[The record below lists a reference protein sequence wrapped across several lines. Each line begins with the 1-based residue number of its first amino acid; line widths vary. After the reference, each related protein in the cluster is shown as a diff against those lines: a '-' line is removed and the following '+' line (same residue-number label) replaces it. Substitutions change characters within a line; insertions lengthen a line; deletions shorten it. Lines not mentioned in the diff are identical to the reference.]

1 MAEKSGWLNKALV
14 RGSFERRSRRL
25 WNICPKICSIDRVNI
40 KRASF
45 GTLGMRPRKCR
56 RHTLLLLH
64 HALEVRDALLQAGIV
79 GAVREAV
86 LVRLLRALD
95 VALASVR
102 GAETRVALGPLGL
115 QLDGLLGIGDGLLDQ
130 GTARVRGG
138 TVRVVDVVRRVEA
151 DGLGVGLDG
160 LGEVATVQRGV
171 TLVLELLGFGGRHG
185 GRRVRWMVV
194 GGESGRSV
202 GARGIVV
209 GGGVG

>member
-1 MAEKSGWLNKALV
+1 
-14 RGSFERRSRRL
+14 
-25 WNICPKICSIDRVNI
+25 
-40 KRASF
+40 
-45 GTLGMRPRKCR
+45 MRPRKCR

-185 GRRVRWMVV
+185 SRRVRWIVV